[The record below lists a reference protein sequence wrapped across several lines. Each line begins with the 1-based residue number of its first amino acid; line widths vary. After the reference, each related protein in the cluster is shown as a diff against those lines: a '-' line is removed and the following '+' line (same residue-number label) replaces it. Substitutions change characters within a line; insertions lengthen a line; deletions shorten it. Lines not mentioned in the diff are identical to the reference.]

1 MGGAQEPGEAGFS
14 RGLLFNFLLIT
25 QRAMP
30 DKFPEYPAEVSYSS
44 VEAEVLRFWK
54 KHDIFRKSL
63 DKPGDRVFSFY
74 EGPPTVNG
82 KPGVHHVFSRTIKD
96 IVCRFKSMQGYKVPR
111 KAGWDTH
118 GLPVEISVEKKL
130 GLKNKAQVEA
140 YGAGEFNAEAA
151 KLVRYHIEDNREG
164 WGRLTEL
171 MGYWVDM
178 DDPYITCTNDYIES
192 VWWALK
198 TIFDKGLIYKDY
210 KIVPQDPK
218 SETVL
223 SSHELALGYKEVK
236 DPSIYVKFKVRGAD
250 EHLLVWTTTPWT
262 LVSNVALCVGPDVEY
277 VKVRTAEDKVYL
289 LAKSRL
295 KVLERQTGEDDGL
308 VILDSFRGSILAGL
322 EYEPLFT
329 WAQPDKPC
337 WYVTEGD
344 FVSTEEGT
352 GIVHIAPAFGAD
364 DYELSKK
371 YDLPMLQPVAR
382 NGCFTAE
389 VPDYEGM
396 FFKDADLPII
406 RRLKEEGK
414 LLRKETITHT
424 YPFSWRYDVPVIY
437 YARESW
443 YIRTTSIADRM
454 VEHNRHIN
462 WCPPEIGA
470 GRFGNWLEE
479 NKDWALSRERFWGT
493 PLPIWVSEDF
503 GIGDGPDSGRVFAIG
518 SVAELEEGFIDID
531 GKQYRFGDAL
541 AGGLVELDLHKPFVD
556 RIYFVKDGKRFN
568 RTPELI
574 DVWFDSGSMPFAQLH
589 YPFENR
595 ALFEKTFPADFIA
608 EGVDQTR
615 GWFYTLHAIATLIF
629 DKPAY
634 RNLVVNGHLLDRNGQ
649 KMSKSKG
656 NVVDPF
662 DTMEK
667 YGADALRWYLILASP
682 PWRPKSFNTDEIEE
696 EQRKFFRAF
705 VNSYNFFVMYAN
717 VDEFTFAE
725 AELPVR
731 VRSELDRW
739 IISCLNSLI
748 SGVELRM
755 QQYDLTGAVRLI
767 NDFTVDDLSNW
778 YIRRSRKRFWK
789 GEMGQDKL
797 AAYQTLYHCLETV
810 AKLLAPFTPFIADR
824 IYTSL
829 NGLTGREPWESVHLC
844 EFPEADNE
852 MIDKPLE
859 HRMKK
864 AQIITSLVRTMREK
878 ASIKVRQPL
887 KRIMLAVDNV
897 ADRREYEQVRDII
910 VDEVN
915 VGKVEYIE
923 DESAVVSK
931 KAKPNFKSLGPRYGK
946 EVKQL
951 AESIRLLTHKQISA
965 LETAGSLDLEIDG
978 KRYTITSEDVAINR
992 EDIEGWLVASDDVHY
1007 IMVALDTEIT
1017 PELEMLGLARELVSR
1032 IQALRKDSGLEI
1044 TDRIALK
1051 VAGGAKLRGAVEAN
1065 NDYIR
1070 QETLAVTLDIVSIDT
1085 VPGGRE
1091 ERVNGELCRL
1101 MLEKSKS

>member
-1 MGGAQEPGEAGFS
+1 
-14 RGLLFNFLLIT
+14 
-25 QRAMP
+25 MP
-30 DKFPEYPAEVSYSS
+30 DKFPEYPSGVPYSS
-44 VEAEVLRFWK
+44 VEADVLRFWK
-54 KHDIFRKSL
+54 EHDIFHKSL
-63 DKPGDRVFSFY
+63 DKAGDRVFSFY

-130 GLKNKAQVEA
+130 GLKNKAQVEE
-140 YGAGEFNAEAA
+140 YGSGEFNAEA
-151 KLVRYHIEDNREG
+151 KSLVYHHIDDNREG
-164 WGRLTEL
+164 WGKLTEL

-178 DDPYITCTNDYIES
+178 DDPYITCTNEYIES

-236 DPSIYVKFKVRGAD
+236 DPSVYVKFKVRGAD
-250 EHLLVWTTTPWT
+250 EYFLVWTTTPWT
-262 LVSNVALCVGPDVEY
+262 LLSNVALCVGPAVEY
-277 VKVRTAEDKVYL
+277 VRAKMPDGDVYI
-289 LAKSRL
+289 LAKARL
-295 KVLERQTGEDDGL
+295 EVLQQQLKKEEEP
-308 VILDSFRGSILAGL
+308 VVLDSFTGKSLAGM
-322 EYEPLFT
+322 EYEPLFS
-329 WAQPDKPC
+329 WADPDKRC
-337 WYVTEGD
+337 WFVAEGD

-364 DYELSKK
+364 DYELSKQH
-371 YDLPMLQPVAR
+371 DLPMLQPVAR
-382 NGCFTAE
+382 NGCFTGE
-389 VPDYEGM
+389 IPEYEGM
-396 FFKDADLPII
+396 FFKDADPLIV

-414 LLRKETITHT
+414 LFRKQTITHT

-462 WCPPEIGA
+462 WCPPEIGV

-503 GIGDGPDSGRVFAIG
+503 RIGDGPDSGNVFALG
-518 SVAELEEGFIDID
+518 SVKELEEGSIDID
-531 GKQYRFGDAL
+531 GREYRLGDAL
-541 AGGLVELDLHKPFVD
+541 LEGLVELDLHKPFVD
-556 RIYFVKDGKRFN
+556 RIYFVRDGKRFT

-589 YPFENR
+589 YPFENKEI
-595 ALFEKTFPADFIA
+595 FEKTFPADFIA

-615 GWFYTLHAIATLIF
+615 GWFYTLHAIGTLLF
-629 DKPAY
+629 DEPAY
-634 RNLVVNGHLLDRNGQ
+634 RNLVVNGHILDRNGQ

-662 DTMEK
+662 ETMER
-667 YGADALRWYLILASP
+667 YGADALRWYLISSSP
-682 PWRPKSFNTDEIEE
+682 PWRPKSFNTEEIEE

-725 AELPVR
+725 EDIPLSE
-731 VRSELDRW
+731 RSELDRW
-739 IISCLNSLI
+739 VISSLNTLVA
-748 SGVELRM
+748 GVELRM
-755 QQYDLTGAVRLI
+755 QQYDLTGSVRLI
-767 NDFTVDDLSNW
+767 SDFTVDDLSNW

-789 GEMGQDKL
+789 GEMGPDKL
-797 AAYQTLYHCLETV
+797 AAYQTLYQCLETV

-824 IYTSL
+824 MYMDL
-829 NGLTGREPWESVHLC
+829 NGVTGRDSHESVHLC
-844 EFPEADNE
+844 DLPGVDKEA
-852 MIDKPLE
+852 IDKPLE

-864 AQIITSLVRTMREK
+864 AQVVTSLVRTMREK

-887 KRIMLAVDNV
+887 QRILLAVDD
-897 ADRREYEQVRDII
+897 APDRLEYNKVRDII
-910 VDEVN
+910 IDEVN
-915 VGKVEYIE
+915 VQKVEYIE
-923 DESAVVSK
+923 DESLVVSK
-931 KAKPNFKSLGPRYGK
+931 KVKPDFKSLGPRYGK
-946 EVKQL
+946 EVKIV
-951 AESIRLLTHKQISA
+951 AERIRKLSHKQISS
-965 LETAGSLDLEIDG
+965 LETAGYLELEIDG
-978 KRYTITSEDVAINR
+978 RTYTITRDDVIVSR
-992 EDIEGWLVASDDVHY
+992 EDIEGWLVASDDAHSV
-1007 IMVALDTEIT
+1007 MVALDTEISA
-1017 PELEMLGLARELVSR
+1017 ELEMLGLARELVSR
-1032 IQALRKDSGLEI
+1032 IQALRKESGLEI
-1044 TDRIALK
+1044 TDRIVLR
-1051 VAGGAKLRGAVEAN
+1051 VSGSEKLAMAVEAN
-1065 NDYIR
+1065 SGYIR
-1070 QETLAVTLDIVSIDT
+1070 QETLAVALDILSPDAMEN
-1085 VPGGRE
+1085 GRE
-1091 ERVNGELCRL
+1091 EDINGELCRL
-1101 MLEKSKS
+1101 ALDKSNG

>member
-1 MGGAQEPGEAGFS
+1 
-14 RGLLFNFLLIT
+14 
-25 QRAMP
+25 MP
-30 DKFPEYPAEVSYSS
+30 DKFPEYPSSASYSS
-44 VEAEVLRFWK
+44 VEAEVLQFWK

-63 DKPGDRVFSFY
+63 EKPGDEIFSFY

-130 GLKNKAQVEA
+130 GLKNKAQVEE
-140 YGAGEFNAEAA
+140 YGAGEFNAEA
-151 KLVRYHIEDNREG
+151 KELVYHHIDDNREG
-164 WGRLTEL
+164 WGKLTEL

-178 DDPYITCTNDYIES
+178 DDPYITCNNDYIES

-236 DPSIYVKFKVRGAD
+236 DPSVYVKFRVKDAD
-250 EHLLVWTTTPWT
+250 EFLLVWTTTPWT
-262 LVSNVALCVGPDVEY
+262 LISNVALCVGPEAEY
-277 VKVRTAEDKVYL
+277 VRARTPDGEVYI

-295 KVLERQTGEDDGL
+295 QVLERQMKEGEEL
-308 VILDSFRGSILAGL
+308 SILDSFSGSLLAGI
-322 EYEPLFT
+322 EYEPLFVWT
-329 WAQPDKPC
+329 EPEKPC

-389 VPDYEGM
+389 VPEYEGM
-396 FFKDADLPII
+396 FFKDADPLII
-406 RRLKEEGK
+406 RRLKEERK

-503 GIGDGPDSGRVFAIG
+503 EIGDGPDSGRVFAVG
-518 SVAELEEGFIDID
+518 AVEELKKGFIDVD
-531 GKQYRFGDAL
+531 GKRYLLGDAL
-541 AGGLVELDLHKPFVD
+541 REGVVELDLHKPFVD
-556 RIYFVKDGKRFN
+556 RIYFIRDGKRFN

-589 YPFENR
+589 YPFENKE
-595 ALFEKTFPADFIA
+595 LFEKTFPADFIA

-615 GWFYTLHAIATLIF
+615 GWFYTLHAIGTLIF

-634 RNLVVNGHLLDRNGQ
+634 RNLVVNGHILDRNGQ

-662 DTMEK
+662 ETMEK
-667 YGADALRWYLILASP
+667 YGADALRWYLMLSSP
-682 PWRPKSFNTDEIEE
+682 PWRPKSFNPDEIEE

-717 VDEFTFAE
+717 VDGFTFAE
-725 AELPVR
+725 EEIPVSG
-731 VRSELDRW
+731 RSGLDRW
-739 IISCLNSLI
+739 IISCLNSLVA
-748 SGVELRM
+748 GVELRM
-755 QQYDLTGAVRLI
+755 QQYDLTGSIRLI

-789 GEMGQDKL
+789 GEMGKDKL
-797 AAYQTLYHCLETV
+797 AAYQTLYKCLETV

-824 IYTSL
+824 IYMDL
-829 NGLTGREPWESVHLC
+829 NGITRREPWESVHLC
-844 EFPEADNE
+844 GLPAVDKEA
-852 MIDKPLE
+852 IDKSLE
-859 HRMKK
+859 LRMKK
-864 AQIITSLVRTMREK
+864 AQIVTSLVRTMREK

-887 KRIMLAVDNV
+887 KRIMLAVDDA
-897 ADRREYEQVRDII
+897 ADRMEYEKVRDII

-915 VGKVEYIE
+915 VQKVEYIE
-923 DESAVVSK
+923 DESSVVSK
-931 KAKPNFKSLGPRYGK
+931 KAKPDFKSLGPRYGQ
-946 EVKQL
+946 EVKRV
-951 AESIRLLTHKQISA
+951 AERIRVMTHKQIST
-965 LETAGSLDLEIDG
+965 LEASGFLDLEVDG
-978 KRYTITSEDVAINR
+978 KSYTITREDVAISR
-992 EDIEGWLVASDDVHY
+992 EDIEGWLVAADDVHSV
-1007 IMVALDTEIT
+1007 MVALDTEIT

-1044 TDRIALK
+1044 TDRIILQ
-1051 VAGGAKLRGAVEAN
+1051 VAGSEKVVQAIETN
-1065 NDYIR
+1065 SEYIR
-1070 QETLAVTLDIVSIDT
+1070 QETLAVALDIVPFDA
-1085 VPGGRE
+1085 VEGGRE
-1091 ERVNGELCRL
+1091 ESVNGELCRL
-1101 MLEKSKS
+1101 VLDKSKS

>member
-1 MGGAQEPGEAGFS
+1 
-14 RGLLFNFLLIT
+14 
-25 QRAMP
+25 MP
-30 DKFPEYPAEVSYSS
+30 DKFPEYPSGVPYSS
-44 VEAEVLRFWK
+44 VEADVLRFWK
-54 KHDIFRKSL
+54 EHDIFHKSL
-63 DKPGDRVFSFY
+63 DKKGDKVFSFY

-96 IVCRFKSMQGYKVPR
+96 IVCRFKSMQGYRVPR

-130 GLKNKAQVEA
+130 GLKNKAQVEE
-140 YGAGEFNAEAA
+140 YGSGEFNAEA
-151 KLVRYHIEDNREG
+151 KSLVYHHIDDNREG
-164 WGRLTEL
+164 WGKLTEL

-178 DDPYITCTNDYIES
+178 NDPYITCTNEYIES

-236 DPSIYVKFKVRGAD
+236 DPSVYVKFSIRGAD
-250 EHLLVWTTTPWT
+250 EYFLVWTTTPWT
-262 LVSNVALCVGPDVEY
+262 LLSNVALCVGPAVEY
-277 VKVRTAEDKVYL
+277 VRVKMPDGDVYI

-295 KVLERQTGEDDGL
+295 EVLQEQLNKEEEL
-308 VILDSFRGSILAGL
+308 VILDSFNGRSLAGM

-329 WAQPDKPC
+329 WAKPDRRC
-337 WYVTEGD
+337 WFVAEGD
-344 FVSTEEGT
+344 FVTTEEGT

-364 DYELSKK
+364 DYELSKQH
-371 YDLPMLQPVAR
+371 DLPMLQPVAR
-382 NGCFTAE
+382 NGCFTGD
-389 VPDYEGM
+389 VPEYEGM
-396 FFKDADLPII
+396 FFKDTDPLII

-414 LLRKETITHT
+414 LFRKQTITHT

-454 VEHNRHIN
+454 VEHNRRIN

-503 GIGDGPDSGRVFAIG
+503 QIGDGPDSGNVFSLG
-518 SVAELEEGFIDID
+518 SVKELEEGFIDID
-531 GKQYRFGDAL
+531 GTVYRLKDAMKE
-541 AGGLVELDLHKPFVD
+541 GLVELDLHKPFVD
-556 RIYFVKDGKRFN
+556 RIYFMRDGKRFN

-595 ALFEKTFPADFIA
+595 KLFEKTFPADFIA

-615 GWFYTLHAIATLIF
+615 GWFYTLHAIGTLLF
-629 DKPAY
+629 DEPAY
-634 RNLVVNGHLLDRNGQ
+634 RNLVVNGHILDRNGQ

-662 DTMEK
+662 ETMEK
-667 YGADALRWYLILASP
+667 YGADALRWYLISSSP
-682 PWRPKSFNTDEIEE
+682 PWRPKSFNTEEIEE

-717 VDEFTFAE
+717 VDKFTFAE
-725 AELPVR
+725 EEIALPE
-731 VRSELDRW
+731 RSELDRW
-739 IISCLNSLI
+739 IISSLNTLVA
-748 SGVELRM
+748 GVELRM
-755 QQYDLTGAVRLI
+755 QQYDLTGSVRLI

-778 YIRRSRKRFWK
+778 YIRRSRKQFWK
-789 GEMGQDKL
+789 GEMGPDKL
-797 AAYQTLYHCLETV
+797 AAYQTLYQCLETV

-824 IYTSL
+824 IYIDL
-829 NGLTGREPWESVHLC
+829 NGVTGKNAQESVHLC
-844 EFPEADNE
+844 DLPAINHEA
-852 MIDKPLE
+852 IDKPLE

-864 AQIITSLVRTMREK
+864 AQVVTSLVRTMREK

-887 KRIMLAVDNV
+887 QRILLAVDDMT
-897 ADRREYEQVRDII
+897 DRMEYDKVRDVI

-915 VGKVEYIE
+915 VQKVEYIE
-923 DESAVVSK
+923 DESSVVSK
-931 KAKPNFKSLGPRYGK
+931 KAKPDFKSLGPRYGK
-946 EVKQL
+946 EVKKV
-951 AESIRLLTHKQISA
+951 AKCIRTLSHKQISS
-965 LETAGSLDLEIDG
+965 LETDGNLDLEIDG
-978 KRYTITSEDVAINR
+978 KTYTITRDDVIVSR
-992 EDIEGWLVASDDVHY
+992 EDIEGWLVASDDAHSV
-1007 IMVALDTEIT
+1007 MVALDTEISA
-1017 PELEMLGLARELVSR
+1017 ELEMLGLARELVSR
-1032 IQALRKDSGLEI
+1032 IQALRKESGLEI
-1044 TDRIALK
+1044 TDRIVLR
-1051 VAGGAKLRGAVEAN
+1051 VSGSEKLAMAVEAN
-1065 NDYIR
+1065 SGYIR
-1070 QETLAVTLDIVSIDT
+1070 EETLAVALDVVSSDAMDD
-1085 VPGGRE
+1085 GRNE
-1091 ERVNGELCRL
+1091 DINGEICRL
-1101 MLEKSKS
+1101 ALVKSNG